1 MQKLISKVWGPIALL
16 CDTLLVI
23 DLATD
28 LYRKYKIKKWR
39 KNHQSSE
46 TNKEDDA
53 TAAATA

>member
-1 MQKLISKVWGPIALL
+1 MQKLISKVWGPVALL

-39 KNHQSSE
+39 KNHQSFD
-46 TNKEDDA
+46 TKEDDA

>member
-1 MQKLISKVWGPIALL
+1 MQKLISKVWGPVALL

-39 KNHQSSE
+39 KNHKSSN
-46 TNKEDDA
+46 TKEDDA